1 MRNMVYPPGLKRK
14 VSVRTV
20 IVALVVLAVVAG
32 LAFGGHLVGPGA
44 TTIVNRLQSLPQ
56 FKSAKLFAGCGTEGA
71 SYGLRV
77 ADCAEAQN
85 ELINDGW
92 GYDPGGQ
99 EYWLNRGLFSR
110 TRAHVR
116 FDPEAPIS
124 RPNVSVVIVNWP
136 YN

>member
-1 MRNMVYPPGLKRK
+1 MVYPRGLKSK

-20 IVALVVLAVVAG
+20 IVGLVILTVVVAW
-32 LAFGGHLVGPGA
+32 AFGGHLVGPGA
-44 TTIVNRLQSLPQ
+44 ETIVNRLQALPQ
-56 FKSAKLFAGCGTEGA
+56 FKSAKMFAGCGTEGA

-85 ELINDGW
+85 ELTNDGW

-99 EYWLNRGLFSR
+99 EYWLNRGLLSP

-116 FDPEAPIS
+116 FDPESPIS